1 MLLLTIVECIQRHLT
16 LVPEDGCLDLVVAI
30 DYTKSDPKVL
40 KRKSK
45 GKSVLRT
52 VYGMVAVYSNDL
64 KKLENLGHSRE
75 KAKKERLTAL
85 KKLPRTLEEMKK
97 RGVQFYVVDYD
108 TDLDRLVNRC
118 KNLLERSKVLLVDD
132 HAYEFIEERFQQ
144 VTCIERIHRE
154 GGIRDPN
161 YRRLLSIADHVAN
174 FVRRL
179 DELYSGNR
187 RAVELKKVLRR
198 CEER

>member
-1 MLLLTIVECIQRHLT
+1 M
-16 LVPEDGCLDLVVAI
+16 VPEDGCLDLVVAI